1 MIVFETDSQSFL
13 RSIDTSVSAETSVV
27 RRYLPIVRFEE
38 DVDHD
43 RNLKML
49 AARTSIREG
58 ARIFPCFEYRGVQ
71 VHILDETT
79 LMSTGT
85 LKSIDGTISIARS
98 LQRGDR
104 RVVLESGGNT
114 GTALCSYG
122 SRMGLEMF
130 LFMPSENIYLLNS
143 GMFKQVGI
151 HLLAVDDPG
160 MVKPVAD
167 AFTSG
172 LEGASHIPET
182 PWRYEAAMFRGLFI
196 LEHCLL
202 NGGFDWMVQTISAAF
217 GPIGIYSVLQPFSA
231 EIGGL
236 PKFLGIQQEAN
247 CPMYRSWKS
256 GSESIEPVD
265 LKTTSRL
272 LTRVM
277 YDARPHTY
285 ATYRDLREVLK
296 LSRGDIDTIGHHE
309 FDRFISCR
317 LNDGSIVDLLAE
329 HGVTVS
335 MMEGSI
341 VEKTGLIAV
350 AGTLK
355 AIDSGRIREGS
366 RVLCNLTSAVS
377 MADGEAVPER
387 VINTVEESLAY
398 SLEFGSDKNA

>member
-1 MIVFETDSQSFL
+1 MRVSETGSRNFL
-13 RSIDTSVSAETSVV
+13 RAIDSSVSPETSIV
-27 RRYLPIVRFEE
+27 RRYLPTVKFEE
-38 DVDHD
+38 TDQDD
-43 RNLKML
+43 RRLKDL
-49 AARTSIREG
+49 VRQSSIREG
-58 ARIFPCFEYRGVQ
+58 ARIFSCFEYKGVQ
-71 VHILDETT
+71 VYILDETT

-85 LKSIDGTISIARS
+85 LKSIDGAVSIARS
-98 LQRGDR
+98 LHRGDQ

-122 SRMGLEMF
+122 ARMGLDLF

-143 GMFKQVGI
+143 GIFRRKGI

-167 AFTSG
+167 AFTGSLSG
-172 LEGASHIPET
+172 ARHIPET

-196 LEHCLL
+196 LEHLLL

-217 GPIGIYSVLQPFSA
+217 GPIGIYSVLQPFSD

-236 PKFLGIQQEAN
+236 PRFLGIQQKAN
-247 CPMYRSWKS
+247 CPMYKSWKS

-277 YDARPHTY
+277 YDSKPHTY
-285 ATYRDLREVLK
+285 ATYRDLRAVLK
-296 LSRGDIDTIGHHE
+296 MCRGDLDTIDHQE
-309 FDRFISCR
+309 FDNFTGLR
-317 LNDGSIVDLLAE
+317 LNGGSIEKVLDE
-329 HGVTVS
+329 NGIRIS
-335 MMEGSI
+335 KMDGSI

-366 RVLCNLTSAVS
+366 RVLCSLTSAVS
-377 MADGEAVPER
+377 LADGEAVPER
-387 VINTVEESLAY
+387 VINTIADSRAY
-398 SLEFGSDKNA
+398 SLEFRSDQDA